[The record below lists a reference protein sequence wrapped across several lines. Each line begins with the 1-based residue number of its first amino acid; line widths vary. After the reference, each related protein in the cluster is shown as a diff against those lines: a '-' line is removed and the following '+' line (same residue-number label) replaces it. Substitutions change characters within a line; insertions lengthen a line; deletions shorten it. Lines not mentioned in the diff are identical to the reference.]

1 MNNRV
6 CCYYIYIYLFL
17 YVARILGVE
26 GVAVAVVDGV
36 VIGAAVLLAVGG
48 VLLAPR
54 DRVERAG
61 GAVRNAVLGQ
71 QVGVEEVLFRYQV
84 FSYLCF
90 F

>member
-1 MNNRV
+1 MQTSFGDENTHTDEHKDV
-6 CCYYIYIYLFL
+6 L
-17 YVARILGVE
+17 YVAWILGVE
-26 GVAVAVVDGV
+26 GKAVAIVDGV

-71 QVGVEEVLFRYQV
+71 QVGVEEVL
-84 FSYLCF
+84 
-90 F
+90 